1 MKAVKD
7 IIFVFTIVGL
17 NSLAI
22 AKTSS
27 RDAQTEAS
35 GSGYCESCGIGK
47 TPLNLTREELAEI
60 AREFNKK
67 PEQVRTRR
75 VDLRNTP
82 YLNAVGEVIVYKKG
96 KNGKTILPKEILTGG
111 AAGFL
116 MSVEEDEKD
125 CVMLTAKHQACLTGR
140 TPDRYGNY
148 DPILL
153 TDEQC
158 ASPDNK
164 ITFRVGKTNHNM
176 GPGFD
181 YEVDGEVVAVG
192 DEGASGDD
200 WALVKVKK
208 PKRAKEWPKPFKT
221 WFPERGGWYEGLN
234 EIISVGVPAYGGGST
249 LYADMGCASTPAT
262 GTGRVDLNC
271 EISGGFS
278 GGPLVAVDTNDG
290 SAWAIGIN
298 SGANGIF
305 TKEKGVVTT
314 GTWAVSFESTPPNV
328 PWTNA
333 GDTIKAA
340 YKKVRCD

>member
-1 MKAVKD
+1 MKAVKY

-17 NSLAI
+17 NNLAV

-47 TPLNLTREELAEI
+47 TPFNLTREELAEI

-96 KNGKTILPKEILTGG
+96 KNGKTILPKEVLTGG

-125 CVMLTAKHQACLTGR
+125 CVMLTAKHQACVTGR

-164 ITFRVGKTNHNM
+164 ITFKVGKTNHNK

-181 YEVDGEVVAVG
+181 YEVEGEVVAVG
-192 DEGASGDD
+192 TSGDD

-208 PKRAKEWPKPFKT
+208 PKRAKRWPKPFT
-221 WFPERGGWYEGLN
+221 AWFPESGGWYEGLN
-234 EIISVGVPAYGGGST
+234 EIIAVGVPAYGGGST
-249 LYADMGCASTPAT
+249 LYADMGCASAAAGGG
-262 GTGRVDLNC
+262 GTVDVNC
-271 EISGGFS
+271 EMSAGFS

-298 SGANGIF
+298 SGANSMF
-305 TKEKGVVTT
+305 TEEKGVVTT
-314 GTWAVSFESTPPNV
+314 GTFAVSFDDPP
-328 PWTNA
+328 PSADYTTA
-333 GDTIKAA
+333 GQEIKAA